1 MNEKRSVKKI
11 VAKKLFWHTH
21 TLKEL
26 FWRLS
31 LVAFYT
37 ITLSYIFLN
46 YPHFSLRMSGAVH
59 SILGLALG
67 MLLVFRTNTA
77 YDRWWEGRRLWG
89 ALTNNARNLAIKAN
103 AFLVN
108 EKDRQFFNH
117 SIVAYSYALKS
128 HLRGENILN
137 TLKDIF
143 SEQEII
149 RFKNAKHIPNEIIKE
164 MYELLGQRIREQKI
178 SDIQMLAIDVHLRE
192 FTDVMG
198 GCDRI
203 RNTPM
208 PKAYS
213 VHLQQFLNLYI
224 YTLPLTL
231 IHELGY
237 FTALVI
243 VMVSYALA
251 GLKLIG
257 EEIEDPFGRDTN
269 DLPLDNICK
278 TIRDN
283 VNDILE
289 VKNTNLVDAKIISQS

>member
-26 FWRLS
+26 FWRLF

-37 ITLSYIFLN
+37 VTLSYIFLN
-46 YPHFSLRMSGAVH
+46 YPYLSLKMSGAVH

-89 ALTNNARNLAIKAN
+89 SLTNNSRNLAIKAN
-103 AFLVN
+103 AFLVD

-128 HLRGENILN
+128 HLRNENIFN

-143 SEQEII
+143 SEEEII
-149 RFKNAKHIPNEIIKE
+149 KFKNAKHIPNEIIRE
-164 MYELLGQRIREQKI
+164 MYELLGKRIRENKI
-178 SDIQMLAIDVHLRE
+178 SDVQMLAIDVHLRE
-192 FTDVMG
+192 FTDVLG

-269 DLPLDNICK
+269 DLPLDTICK
-278 TIRDN
+278 TIHNN
-283 VNDILE
+283 VNDILNY
-289 VKNTNLVDAKIISQS
+289 KL